1 MTRPSWDTYFLDVA
15 QAVANR
21 ADCTRRQVGA
31 VIVDQEH
38 RIVSTG
44 YNGAPSGS
52 PGCLT
57 DGACERGRHTMKDC
71 QCGQGS
77 MCVCA
82 PYCVCGNEWPCKY
95 DVPPGSSYDTGA
107 GACIAVHAEA
117 NALLYA
123 RRSLVGCTM
132 YVTAMPCDGCKRL
145 IHAAKL
151 ADVVYRRNGQCWAY
165 ECETQVEYH
174 VMDERIRK

>member
-1 MTRPSWDTYFLDVA
+1 MVAVRPTWDLYMLHIAD
-15 QAVANR
+15 AVAWR
-21 ADCTRRQVGA
+21 ADCTRRKVGA
-31 VIVDQEH
+31 VIMDAEH

-44 YNGAPSGS
+44 YNGAPSGM

-82 PYCVCGNEWPCKY
+82 PYCVCGCEWPCKY
-95 DVPPGSSYDTGA
+95 DVPPGSSYDTGK

-123 RRSLVGCTM
+123 RRSLVGCTI
-132 YVTAMPCDGCKRL
+132 YITHPPCDGCKRL
-145 IHAAKL
+145 IRAAKL
-151 ADVVYRRNGQCWAY
+151 ADIVYRGEFGKPWAY
-165 ECETQVEYH
+165 DCETLVEYAL
-174 VMDERIRK
+174 